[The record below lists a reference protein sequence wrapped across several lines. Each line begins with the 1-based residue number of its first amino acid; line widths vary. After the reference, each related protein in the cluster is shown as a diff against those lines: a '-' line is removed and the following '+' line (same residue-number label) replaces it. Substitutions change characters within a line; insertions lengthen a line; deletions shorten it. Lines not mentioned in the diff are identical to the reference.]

1 MGRETYEPSYRQ
13 EDVDTTLEDHE
24 RRITRLE
31 KVALVAAGYFVADG
45 AEIAQVFM
53 GLV

>member
-1 MGRETYEPSYRQ
+1 MGRKAYEPSYRQ

-31 KVALVAAGYFVADG
+31 KVALVAAGYLVADG
-45 AEIAQVFM
+45 ADIVETFV
-53 GLV
+53 GLL